1 MVGWLAGTV
10 DIEWTLVKIFQVSFK
25 STKELHLVLRGKA
38 WKTYFEKF
46 LNSEAM
52 DAVTDY
58 TFPSWIA
65 TS

>member
-1 MVGWLAGTV
+1 
-10 DIEWTLVKIFQVSFK
+10 VKIFQVSFK

-58 TFPSWIA
+58 TFPS
-65 TS
+65 